1 MIVIHISMGFTI
13 GIGFAYNGSA
23 PTYGADWPTNPTGLK
38 AHYWVGQGGSGITAT
53 NVGATTNSIK
63 WSGKTLM
70 LNRTTSTANF
80 QLTASGCYYCTLW
93 MSMFYS
99 PGNPSAFS
107 SNVTFPV
114 DTATYTLL
122 PTFMPPGWTAALT
135 PVGEQST
142 EAVLIIRFNN
152 PATTSYF
159 WSQYYLPYIFINS
172 DVPFSTT
179 RPITFIGQSISN
191 CAQLSGMYFAVA
203 SPFGGVAEVNINYTS
218 ISRVTLVPTASTAYV
233 YANSASASP
242 AYVSSGVT
250 ISGTG
255 TLASVASSTNYA
267 FPWNQSALTGIQL
280 GSTQDNTMVVSSITN
295 YQYYG
300 AYMNILST
308 NTEAHMTFS
317 LQTSAV
323 LGQAGGPNLV
333 DYVVRITRDG
343 VPDVDQPL
351 NSPLGTDPWYVVF
364 SSNVQGEITVY
375 TSSSSQSYTYL
386 PIVIFNM
393 SAPTVNTN
401 SITFKNTYGT
411 LLTRLGIQALAIG
424 NSEPAACLGPDVNV
438 SVRGVWERI
447 SSLAGIVHVDGVGPD
462 GEDVVIP
469 AQVIRSGSP
478 CSFLEAYYVVGVGY
492 LSPHHLLFTKRTGDG
507 VPHCDLCTPFSIH
520 GYQSEIMRHSSRTP
534 TLLPSKHWYH
544 LAPIDHASHA
554 MCALKLCGGYLSEL
568 YRTKL
573 CDIAEGEWEVVM
585 LPEAT

>member
-1 MIVIHISMGFTI
+1 MIVIHIGMGFTI
-13 GIGFAYNGSA
+13 GIGFAQNGSA
-23 PTYGADWPTNPTGLK
+23 PTYASDWPTNPSGLK
-38 AHYWVGQGGSGITAT
+38 AYYWVGQGGSGITAT
-53 NVGATTNSIK
+53 NVGITLLSNRN
-63 WSGKTLM
+63 WLGKSQM
-70 LNRTTSTANF
+70 LQATTSTANF
-80 QLTASGCYYCTLW
+80 QLTASGCYYCTIW
-93 MSMFYS
+93 MAMSYQLNQS
-99 PGNPSAFS
+99 TTNNSYI
-107 SNVTFPV
+107 TFPV

-135 PVGEQST
+135 PVGAQST
-142 EAVLIIRFNN
+142 QAILTLTYSN
-152 PATTSYF
+152 PATASYNF
-159 WSQYYLPYIFINS
+159 SQSYVPYIFINS

-179 RPITFIGQSISN
+179 RPITFIGQSS
-191 CAQLSGMYFAVA
+191 ASTSQLSGMYFAVA

-250 ISGTG
+250 VGGTS

-280 GSTQDNTMVVSSITN
+280 GSTLNNTMIVSSITN

-308 NTEAHMTFS
+308 NTDAHMTFS
-317 LQTSAV
+317 LQTSAL
-323 LGQAGGPNLV
+323 LGGGPNLV

-351 NSPLGTDPWYVVF
+351 NSPLGTDPWYVTF
-364 SSNVQGEITVY
+364 NGNAQGEIIVY
-375 TSSSSQSYTYL
+375 TSGSSQSYTYL
-386 PIVIFNM
+386 PIIIFNM

-401 SITFKNTYGT
+401 SITFKNAFGATP
-411 LLTRLGIQALAIG
+411 RLGVQALAIG

-438 SVRGVWERI
+438 LVGGVWERI
-447 SSLAGIVHVDGVGPD
+447 SSLAGIVHVDGVSPD

-478 CSFLEAYYVVGVGY
+478 CSFLEAYYVADVGY
-492 LSPHHLLFTKRTGDG
+492 VSPHHLLFTKRTDDG

-520 GYQSEIMRHSSRTP
+520 GYQSEIMRHSSRAS

-544 LAPIDHASHA
+544 LAPIDYASHA

-573 CDIAEGEWEVVM
+573 CDIAEGEWEIVM
-585 LPEAT
+585 PPEAT

>member
-1 MIVIHISMGFTI
+1 MIVIHIGMGFTI
-13 GIGFAYNGSA
+13 GIGFAQDDSA
-23 PTYGADWPTNPTGLK
+23 PTQASNWPTNSTGSK
-38 AHYWVGQGGSGITAT
+38 AQYWVGLGGSGITS
-53 NVGATTNSIK
+53 SIVAFDYSNRN
-63 WSGKTLM
+63 WFGKGYM
-70 LNRTTSTANF
+70 LNNTASF
-80 QLTASGCYYCTLW
+80 QLNVSGCYYCTLW
-93 MSMFYS
+93 MAMFYQI
-99 PGNPSAFS
+99 GYGS
-107 SNVTFPV
+107 SNSFITFPV
-114 DTATYTLL
+114 NTATYTLL
-122 PTFMPPGWTAALT
+122 PTFMPPGWTASLT

-142 EAVLIIRFNN
+142 EAVLTLTFDES
-152 PATTSYF
+152 ATASYIY
-159 WSQYYLPYIFINS
+159 SQSYVPYIFINS
-172 DVPFSTT
+172 DTPFSTA
-179 RPITFIGQSISN
+179 RPIAFNADDNVN
-191 CAQLSGMYFAVA
+191 CARLSGMYFAVA

-250 ISGTG
+250 VGGTG

-267 FPWNQSALTGIQL
+267 FPWNQGALTGIQL
-280 GSTQDNTMVVSSITN
+280 GSTLNNTMIVSSITN

-308 NTEAHMTFS
+308 TSNARMTFS
-317 LQTSAV
+317 LQTSALLV
-323 LGQAGGPNLV
+323 LGGGPNLV

-351 NSPLGTDPWYVVF
+351 NSPLGTDPWYVTF
-364 SSNVQGEITVY
+364 NGNAQGEIVVY
-375 TSSSSQSYTYL
+375 TSGSSQAYTYL

-401 SITFKNTYGT
+401 SITFKNAFGATP
-411 LLTRLGIQALAIG
+411 RLGIQALAIG

-438 SVRGVWERI
+438 SVGGVWEQI
-447 SSLAGIVHVDGVGPD
+447 SSLAGIVHVDGVSPD

-492 LSPHHLLFTKRTGDG
+492 VSPHHLLFTKCTDDG

-534 TLLPSKHWYH
+534 TLLPSQYWYH

-573 CDIAEGEWEVVM
+573 CDIAEGEWEIVM
-585 LPEAT
+585 TPEAT